1 MFHDRYW
8 SKVSR
13 TGKWISLLLTGNEDD
28 CLTVE
33 VLAKDF
39 VKDLLEA
46 DPKKRCTASDAL
58 NHPVSRCVEFGLKQ
72 NANKL
77 NDSG

>member
-1 MFHDRYW
+1 MIGIGQKYRVQ
-8 SKVSR
+8 VS
-13 TGKWISLLLTGNEDD
+13 GYPFLLTGNEDD

-46 DPKKRCTASDAL
+46 DPKKRCTAADAL
-58 NHPVSRCVEFGLKQ
+58 NHPVSRCLEFGLKQ
-72 NANKL
+72 NADKL

>member
-1 MFHDRYW
+1 MIGIGQKYRAQ
-8 SKVSR
+8 VS
-13 TGKWISLLLTGNEDD
+13 GYLFLLTGNEDD
-28 CLTVE
+28 CLIVE

-46 DPKKRCTASDAL
+46 DPKKRCTAADAL
-58 NHPVSRCVEFGLKQ
+58 NHPVSRYVEFGLKQ
-72 NANKL
+72 NADKL